1 MAEIWDIA
9 PKSEGERPVVI
20 EAENVWKKFKIYHE
34 RNPSL
39 KETLLKGRRSAYETF
54 WALKDVSFKVRQ
66 GTTIGFIG
74 ENGSGKSTL
83 LKLLTK
89 ILRPNKGSISMH
101 GKVSALL
108 ELGAGF
114 HPELTG
120 KENIFLNGSIL
131 GLSKADIFDRLD
143 EIIAFSEL
151 EKFID
156 SPVKNYSSGMY
167 VRLGFAV
174 AINVEPDILLI
185 DEILAVGD
193 EAFQRKCLN
202 KLFDLKES
210 GKTIV
215 MVSHALDSIRNIC
228 DEAIWLEHG
237 EIKATGP
244 APAVVDAYLDEV
256 NRQEGEGSADA
267 GQPEFGSR
275 WGSGEIKIKAV
286 RLLDEKGTAKPL
298 FITGEP
304 FTVEIDY
311 EAKEEISRPVFGV
324 AIHSREG
331 IHINGT
337 NTKFYKTI
345 FDTIKG
351 EGTVRYSVNELPLL
365 KGNYVLSAVVY
376 DYACLHAY
384 DHHDKCYLFNVSSGE
399 LSDYG
404 VFHIPC
410 SWTLIEKDGR

>member
-1 MAEIWDIA
+1 MPDIWK
-9 PKSEGERPVVI
+9 KSTEPEGEKPTVI
-20 EAENVWKKFKIYHE
+20 EAKGVWKEFKIYHE

-39 KETLLKGRRSAYETF
+39 KETLLKGRRSAYESF
-54 WALKDVSFKVRQ
+54 WALKDVSLKIKQ
-66 GTTIGFIG
+66 GTTVGFIG

-131 GLSKADIFDRLD
+131 GLSRKEILERLD

-202 KLFDLKES
+202 KLYDLKEQ

-215 MVSHALDSIRNIC
+215 IVSHALDSIRNIC

-237 EIKATGP
+237 EIKGSGR
-244 APAVVDAYLDEV
+244 APSVVDAYLDEV
-256 NRQEGEGSADA
+256 NRQEEAAAGETD
-267 GQPEFGSR
+267 QPETGSR
-275 WGSGEIKIKAV
+275 WGSGEVKITSV
-286 RLLDEKGTAKPL
+286 RFLDKEGQKKSL

-304 FTVEIDY
+304 FLVEIDY

-324 AIHSREG
+324 AIYSRDG
-331 IHINGT
+331 THINGT
-337 NTKFYKTI
+337 NTKFDKTI
-345 FDTIKG
+345 FDKIKG
-351 EGTVRYSVNELPLL
+351 WGTVRYEIKELPLL
-365 KGNYVLSAVVY
+365 KGSYALSAVVY
-376 DYACLHAY
+376 DYSCLHAF
-384 DHHDKCYLFNVSSGE
+384 DHHERGYLFNVSSGE
-399 LSDYG
+399 ISDYG
-404 VFHIPC
+404 VFNIPC
-410 SWTLIEKDGR
+410 TWSLKE